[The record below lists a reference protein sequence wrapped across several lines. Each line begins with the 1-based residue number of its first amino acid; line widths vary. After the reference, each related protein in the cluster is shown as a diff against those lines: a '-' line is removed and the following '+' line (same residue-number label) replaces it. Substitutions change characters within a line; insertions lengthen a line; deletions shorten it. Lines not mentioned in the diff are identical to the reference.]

1 MYWKNLWAAAPHS
14 EAPPIATDVIGSN
27 LEATDFVVGLSIY
40 QRNSC
45 IMVNFLMNIFASI
58 YGKDVW
64 KMCHGFLAS
73 NNDPQLLSLLSQHT
87 YTCIYS
93 PALFFDAPHWVPA
106 FVWRERDKGSL
117 TQFLFLCSQSGH
129 GSLLHMKVTMCTAA
143 NAVFISSC
151 HALFKP

>member
-1 MYWKNLWAAAPHS
+1 MEKWKNLWAAAPHS

-27 LEATDFVVGLSIY
+27 LEATDLVVGLSIY

-73 NNDPQLLSLLSQHT
+73 NNNPQLLSLLSTH
-87 YTCIYS
+87 IYVY
-93 PALFFDAPHWVPA
+93 LFSCP
-106 FVWRERDKGSL
+106 
-117 TQFLFLCSQSGH
+117 LFLMLHIGYQHLSGEK
-129 GSLLHMKVTMCTAA
+129 GIKV
-143 NAVFISSC
+143 V
-151 HALFKP
+151 